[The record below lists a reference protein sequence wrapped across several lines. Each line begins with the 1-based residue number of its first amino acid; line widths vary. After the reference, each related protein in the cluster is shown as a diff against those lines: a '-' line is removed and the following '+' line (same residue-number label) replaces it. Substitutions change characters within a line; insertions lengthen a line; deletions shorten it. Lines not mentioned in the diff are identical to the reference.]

1 MDMNLLA
8 ALDALL
14 EHNSVAMAA
23 ERLNLTPPAVSRTL
37 SRIRH
42 VTGDDILVRA
52 GRTMV
57 PTPYA
62 QSIRAQVRAL
72 VQEASTLLKPAGA
85 LDFATL
91 DRVFTVRGHDALLAA
106 LAPTLIAKVGEEAP
120 ALRIRFLGEDA
131 SGRQEGLRTEVDL
144 ELSASVPTQP
154 EITHQVLG
162 DDPLVLALRRQHPL
176 ARARLSPEKLA
187 ALPHVIV
194 SRRGRLRDRVDDAF
208 AERGLSRRVVASL
221 PTSAAALEVVARS
234 DAATVVAKNLCAALC
249 KALDIVQRPLPMP
262 VMPAP
267 IVLSWHRRFD
277 SDGAHRWLRDSVADA
292 LKAALDR

>member
-1 MDMNLLA
+1 MDMNLLT

-23 ERLNLTPPAVSRTL
+23 ERLHLTPPAVSRTL

-62 QSIRAQVRAL
+62 QAIRAQVRAL

-85 LDFATL
+85 LDFTTL
-91 DRVFTVRGHDALLAA
+91 DRVFTLRGHDALLAA
-106 LAPTLIAKVGEEAP
+106 LAPTLIASVGEAAP

-144 ELSASVPTQP
+144 ELGASVPTQP

-162 DDPLVLALRRQHPL
+162 EDHLVLALRRQHPL
-176 ARARLSPEKLA
+176 ARARLSPAKLA
-187 ALPHVIV
+187 ALSYVVV
-194 SRRGRLRDRVDDAF
+194 SRRGRLRDRVDEAF
-208 AERGLSRRVVASL
+208 ADLGLSRRVVASL

-234 DAATVVAKNLCAALC
+234 DAVTVVAQRLCAGLC
-249 KALDIVQRPLPMP
+249 EALDIVQRPLPMP
-262 VMPAP
+262 VAPAP
-267 IVLSWHRRFD
+267 VVLSWHRRFD
-277 SDGAHRWLRDSVADA
+277 SDAAHRWLRARVADT
-292 LKAALDR
+292 LQAALVQ